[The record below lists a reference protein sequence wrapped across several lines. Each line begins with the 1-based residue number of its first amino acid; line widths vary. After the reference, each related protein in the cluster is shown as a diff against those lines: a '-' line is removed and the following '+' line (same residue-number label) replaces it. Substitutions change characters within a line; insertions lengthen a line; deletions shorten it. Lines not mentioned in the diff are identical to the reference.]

1 MAKELILIGAGKF
14 ARETVWMLERLQRE
28 NACPWKLLGYV
39 DDTDEKQGTEV
50 YGYPVLGKTDLLLD
64 WPSDVWAIMPMGS
77 SQGRAR
83 FGCCAYRGH
92 RDCIGRPFSRTVP
105 VIGKGFM
112 AGEGCLLCEQT
123 LCTVD
128 VHLGRHTIINVGST
142 ISHDTVLGDF
152 VTVSPGVTVCG
163 NCRIGDGVFSW
174 CGRTVIEQIQIGPG
188 VVVGAGAT
196 VVKDLIEPGVYVGT
210 PARRIH

>member
-77 SQGRAR
+77 SQGRRGLDAR
-83 FGCCAYRGH
+83 LSGASGLH
-92 RDCIGRPFSRTVP
+92 WATLQSHSA

-128 VHLGRHTIINVGST
+128 VHLGRHTIINAKDATSTKFVGGCPIPSPTYPLSHIPNVPHVKAANVCINSRFWIRNMT
-142 ISHDTVLGDF
+142 I
-152 VTVSPGVTVCG
+152 
-163 NCRIGDGVFSW
+163 
-174 CGRTVIEQIQIGPG
+174 
-188 VVVGAGAT
+188 
-196 VVKDLIEPGVYVGT
+196 
-210 PARRIH
+210 